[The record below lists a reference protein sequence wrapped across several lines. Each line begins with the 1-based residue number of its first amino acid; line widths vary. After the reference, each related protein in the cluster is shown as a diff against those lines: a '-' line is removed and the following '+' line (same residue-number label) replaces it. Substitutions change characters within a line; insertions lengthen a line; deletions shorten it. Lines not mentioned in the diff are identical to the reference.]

1 MVRTELGWL
10 LSHPH
15 HGWLICISRNWDCAI
30 LKNYNW
36 VIFLQCSHDKN
47 SMVKYCL
54 SFVCSHNNVFITF
67 VIAMLCMVLRCKIFV
82 RVITRLT
89 TNWGQN
95 ILMSGNRVFTGT
107 AGFNALRPSDTI
119 WRQIWV
125 NIGSGNGLMPDSTKP
140 LPEPMLTDH
149 QWSPLT
155 FILGQFNKG
164 CLNHQSLTV
173 IWKLHV

>member
-15 HGWLICISRNWDCAI
+15 HGWLICISRNWDCTI

-47 SMVKYCL
+47 STVKYCV
-54 SFVCSHNNVFITF
+54 SFLCSHNNVFITF
-67 VIAMLCMVLRCKIFV
+67 VIAMLCMVLGCKILV

-95 ILMSGNRVFTGT
+95 ILMSGNRFLLEQLALTHYGLVTPYGDRSGSTLAQVMAWCLT
-107 AGFNALRPSDTI
+107 APS
-119 WRQIWV
+119 
-125 NIGSGNGLMPDSTKP
+125 
-140 LPEPMLTDH
+140 H
-149 QWSPLT
+149 Y
-155 FILGQFNKG
+155 
-164 CLNHQSLTV
+164 LNQCWLIINEVHWHSY
-173 IWKLHV
+173 